1 MTPPRGRAA
10 VLLLAALAACGP
22 LVPSRGAVLPSELS
36 VLAEQR
42 DGTPLSLLLG
52 LRRNSRDQLDVRV
65 AEGAQVYDGRR
76 VWSVEVGDAGFSV
89 ADRVSGERVRFD
101 AGAAPR
107 LLAVYQRSVWFDT
120 AVGVRVCGMK
130 AGRCGPGTLPGLPL
144 TYPGPGKGF
153 HLALENGTL
162 RLFLPQEVST
172 LGVPLATGIA
182 RLLGVYWVRGGT
194 GEADTVVHRTFRGRA
209 RVHAL
214 ARSVAPDGD
223 LADWPG
229 AAPLVVDAP
238 WQLQSGADGWDG
250 PRDGSFSVAATWTA
264 DRLCVAGRVRD
275 DAPGPD
281 DTLTVRVDDVAV
293 ALPLLGEA
301 SAPAPWTAVLRPT
314 WRGGS
319 YEACLP
325 TSAARA
331 SDELPFAVVF
341 TDADPG
347 EATTVLASAPER
359 DGLPLGEL
367 LLDAPD

>member
-1 MTPPRGRAA
+1 
-10 VLLLAALAACGP
+10 
-22 LVPSRGAVLPSELS
+22 VLPSELS

-52 LRRNSRDQLDVRV
+52 LRRNSRDQLDVRI

-76 VWSVEVGDAGFSV
+76 VWSVEVGEAGFSV
-89 ADRVSGERVRFD
+89 ADRVSGERVVFD

-107 LLAVYQRSVWFDT
+107 LLAVFQRSVWLET
-120 AVGVRVCGMK
+120 AAGLRVCGMK
-130 AGRCGPGTLPGLPL
+130 EGRCGPGVAPELPL
-144 TYPGPGKGF
+144 NHPGPGNGF
-153 HLALENGTL
+153 RVALENGTL
-162 RLFLPQEVST
+162 RLFLPQEGAT
-172 LGVPLATGIA
+172 EGVPLATGLE

-214 ARSVAPDGD
+214 ARSVTPDGD
-223 LADWPG
+223 LTDWPG

-250 PRDGSFSVAATWTA
+250 PRDGSFSVAATWTS

-275 DAPGPD
+275 DTPGPE
-281 DTLTVRVDDVAV
+281 DTLTVRIDASAV
-293 ALPLLGEA
+293 SLPLLGGAPTAGPWEA
-301 SAPAPWTAVLRPT
+301 VMRPS

-325 TSAARA
+325 ASAARS

-341 TDADPG
+341 WDADTG
-347 EATTVLASAPER
+347 EPTTVLASAPER
-359 DGLPLGEL
+359 EGLPLGEL
-367 LLDAPD
+367 LLDAPQ